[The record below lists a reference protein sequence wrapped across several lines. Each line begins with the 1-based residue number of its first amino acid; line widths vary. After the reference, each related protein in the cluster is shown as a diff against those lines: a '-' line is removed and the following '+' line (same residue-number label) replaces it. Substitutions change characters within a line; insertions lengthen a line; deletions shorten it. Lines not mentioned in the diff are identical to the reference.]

1 MRFRAGGIHM
11 QITKTKETQDDTTM
25 VVSELVGPHA
35 MPIIEF
41 LKGKEKIS
49 EFIVAEEL
57 GMEINETRNI
67 LYKLLEHNIV
77 SFLRKKDKIKGWYIC
92 YWDFNPHMVPQ
103 LKHKILVAKLDRLRE
118 RLKAEEGGQYYIC
131 KYACSRMTFEN
142 AIEQNFK
149 CAECGTI
156 MQEQDNS
163 RTKEFLTERIVELEH
178 QVKAATLT
186 RKVAM
191 EAEPKAV
198 KAKAPKKAVKAK
210 VKIAVKVP
218 AKKRK

>member
-1 MRFRAGGIHM
+1 
-11 QITKTKETQDDTTM
+11 M
-25 VVSELVGPHA
+25 VVTELVGAHA

-49 EFIVAEEL
+49 EFIIAEEL
-57 GMEINETRNI
+57 NMEINETRNI

-92 YWDFNPHMVPQ
+92 YWDFNPIMVPQ
-103 LKHKILVAKLDRLRE
+103 LKHKILVAKRDKLVDRLKQE
-118 RLKAEEGGQYYIC
+118 QSGQYYIC

-142 AIEQNFK
+142 AVEQNFK

-163 RTKEFLTERIVELEH
+163 RTKEFLTERIAELDK
-178 QVKAATLT
+178 QVAAATPT
-186 RKVAM
+186 RKIAM
-191 EAEPKAV
+191 EAAPKVKAV
-198 KAKAPKKAVKAK
+198 VKKAAKAPVKK
-210 VKIAVKVP
+210 VKVVAKAPV
-218 AKKRK
+218 KKRR

>member
-1 MRFRAGGIHM
+1 
-11 QITKTKETQDDTTM
+11 
-25 VVSELVGPHA
+25 
-35 MPIIEF
+35 
-41 LKGKEKIS
+41 
-49 EFIVAEEL
+49 
-57 GMEINETRNI
+57 
-67 LYKLLEHNIV
+67 
-77 SFLRKKDKIKGWYIC
+77 
-92 YWDFNPHMVPQ
+92 
-103 LKHKILVAKLDRLRE
+103 
-118 RLKAEEGGQYYIC
+118 
-131 KYACSRMTFEN
+131 MTFEN